1 MLLPSKVAPHGYTK
15 MLVRFA
21 RECPKNQFI
30 REYVKNGIQ
39 AIERHIKQSGDH
51 DFKGI
56 VHVDTDNYF
65 YDLEN
70 IKKYKITFIDNGIGM
85 TGDEMMTYCND
96 LSSSSDIETDHDNYG
111 FGAKVAAAIKNKKGI
126 IYRSWKDGV
135 GHMVTFLYDPGSK
148 QYGLQQYDLQGEYKY
163 YQPIEDNELIKPSII
178 EDHGTMVTLWGN
190 DDDDDTYAPDYYDIN
205 TTRESWVLN
214 YLNKRFFKIPENII
228 ISARIGHDRDRSNTK
243 HYYLAKAKGLSNFLD
258 EHTIKKGTVKLKDA
272 EVEWRILNKDRKG
285 HAREFVV
292 GHSAVV
298 FEDEV
303 FSVEVGNAHKAIKAG
318 VYMGSPN
325 ISYHVKPSGE
335 NYSQNSM
342 RSNVFYRSE
351 DTSLPWSEWAEE
363 FENNFPSELK
373 EYIDECRQSISGD
386 DNTKS
391 IKDKLKDYL
400 QFFQLS
406 KYRKSLTGRHLI
418 DDEDLTTNN
427 IGGSEPI
434 KFDTKRGK
442 SGARNGIGNKPG
454 VLEELLSLAVKDTG
468 SRAVKSNPDPFP
480 SVQWVD
486 EDDKSFAKE
495 EMQDRAAIYREKE
508 NMVFA
513 NKNFIGFTDI
523 QDSLIKEFPNI
534 IAENIVKVVEGI
546 FTQQFMETIAGTITL
561 KNRKDWTPD
570 QFEKAISPESLTVAV
585 ASRVYFMHEIKR
597 KLTDKKYMQT
607 NFEGHGEAS

>member
-15 MLVRFA
+15 MIERFA

-51 DFKGI
+51 HFKGI
-56 VHVDTDNYF
+56 VNVDTDKFF
-65 YDLEN
+65 YEIN
-70 IKKYKITFIDNGIGM
+70 GKYKITFIDNGIGM

-148 QYGLQQYDLQGEYKY
+148 QYGLQQCASDGEYKY
-163 YQPIEDNELIKPSII
+163 YQPIEDSELIKPNII

-190 DDDDDTYAPDYYDIN
+190 DDDDDTYSPDHYDIS
-205 TTRESWVLN
+205 TTRESWVLY
-214 YLNKRFFKIPENII
+214 YLNKRFFKIPENIQ
-228 ISARIGHDRDRSNTK
+228 ISARMGHDRDQKNTK
-243 HYYLAKAKGLSNFLD
+243 YYYLAKVKGLSNALD
-258 EHTIKKGTVKLKDA
+258 AHTIKKGTVKLKDA
-272 EVEWRILNKDRKG
+272 EVEWRILDKDRKG
-285 HAREFVV
+285 HAREFVS

-335 NYSQNSM
+335 NYNQNSM

-351 DTSLPWSEWAEE
+351 DTSLPWSAWAEE

-373 EYIDECRQSISGD
+373 EYIEKCRQSIPGD

-400 QFFQLS
+400 PFFQLS
-406 KYRKSLTGRHLI
+406 KYRKSSIGRHLI
-418 DDEDLTTNN
+418 DEEDLTTNN

-434 KFDTKRGK
+434 KVNTKREK

-454 VLEELLSLAVKDTG
+454 VLEDLLSLAVKDTG
-468 SRAVKSNPDPFP
+468 SSAAKSNPDPFP
-480 SVQWVD
+480 SVQWVN

-508 NMVFA
+508 NIVFA
-513 NKNFIGFTDI
+513 NKNFIGFTDM
-523 QDSLIKEFPNI
+523 QNSLIEEFPNI
-534 IAENIVKVVEGI
+534 IAVNIVKVVENI

-570 QFEKAISPESLTVAV
+570 QFDKAISAESLTVAV
-585 ASRVYFMHEIKR
+585 ASRVYFMQEIKR
-597 KLTDKKYMQT
+597 KLGDKKYRQA
-607 NFEGHGEAS
+607 NFENHAEGS